1 MGIGENEKGANILFN
16 TLEKHFLDIPDFYL
30 IEKLE
35 ECKSVKYKNSK
46 FFMII
51 YINYYNNDIK
61 ENSEEKILKDSIKD
75 YLKK

>member
-1 MGIGENEKGANILFN
+1 
-16 TLEKHFLDIPDFYL
+16 
-30 IEKLE
+30 
-35 ECKSVKYKNSK
+35 
-46 FFMII
+46 MII

>member
-1 MGIGENEKGANILFN
+1 LGIGENEKGANILFN

-35 ECKSVKYKNSK
+35 ECKSVKYKNTK

-51 YINYYNNDIK
+51 YINY
-61 ENSEEKILKDSIKD
+61 
-75 YLKK
+75 